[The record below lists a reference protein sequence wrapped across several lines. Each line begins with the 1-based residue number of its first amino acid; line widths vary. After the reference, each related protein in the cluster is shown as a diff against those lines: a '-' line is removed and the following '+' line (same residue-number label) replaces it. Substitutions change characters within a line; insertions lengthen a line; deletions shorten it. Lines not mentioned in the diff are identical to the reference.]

1 MRLKCSRQVAAAEG
15 GIEGLVN
22 TWMESKRL
30 ILFDMDGTVINVA
43 PQHLEAFRV
52 AMQLVYGLDVDGVLD
67 RQSYQG
73 DTQPNV
79 IRAACRICRLSHE
92 VTESLLPQALR
103 VVSEATIALLE
114 AEQVEV
120 LPGVVPVLETL
131 RGDGHGLGLVTGTI
145 STTTHVILERAG
157 LRAYFPALACG
168 EEGDERA
175 ELLVLAIERAS
186 QVYGARLNRSLVVV
200 GDAPRDIETG
210 KAFGARTVAVATG
223 NHTVDELARHDPD
236 AVFSQ
241 LGDVEAALT
250 AILSVH

>member
-1 MRLKCSRQVAAAEG
+1 MRLKYSRHDPAAES

-30 ILFDMDGTVINVA
+30 ILFDMDGTVINIA

-52 AMQLVYGLDVDGVLD
+52 AMQSVYGLDVDGVLD

-79 IRAACRICRLSHE
+79 IRAACCICGLSHAM
-92 VTESLLPQALR
+92 TESLLPEALR
-103 VVSEATIALLE
+103 VASEATIALLQ
-114 AEQVEV
+114 AEQVEA
-120 LPGVVPVLETL
+120 LPGVVSVLEAL

-157 LRAYFPALACG
+157 LRTYFPVLACG
-168 EEGDERA
+168 DEGDNRTD
-175 ELLVLAIERAS
+175 LSVLAIDRAS
-186 QVYGARLNRSLVVV
+186 QLYGARLDRSLVVI

-210 KAFGARTVAVATG
+210 KALGARTVAVATG
-223 NHTVDELARHDPD
+223 NHTVDELARHEPD
-236 AVFSQ
+236 TVFPHF
-241 LGDVEAALT
+241 GDVEAVLT